1 MSNREDLIAAA
12 RDCLYEKGY
21 ARTTARDIAGAAG
34 VSLAAIGYHFGS
46 KEALLTEALQREIK
60 AWGEQEHPKSDEH
73 RPVAEQFTSTW
84 DSLIESFAESG
95 PLWAVQF
102 ELMALLRRDPELR
115 KTFGD
120 TNEAARRGLLE
131 LFGSAGFA
139 QAGVLYQAMLVG
151 LAALAA
157 ADPDS
162 MPSGKDLLD
171 AIRVVAERAGTPEP
185 RPGKR
190 LYALILFSD
199 GDSDMNT
206 GCGTWSEDMQ
216 AAGIWRGALGLDP
229 EAKGNTVRVR
239 EGQVVLG
246 DGPFAETKD
255 LIGGIAVIE
264 CADLDEAVEVAA
276 KHPFAKAG
284 QIEIRPLWTGNTSNE
299 AGLVRR

>member
-1 MSNREDLIAAA
+1 
-12 RDCLYEKGY
+12 
-21 ARTTARDIAGAAG
+21 
-34 VSLAAIGYHFGS
+34 
-46 KEALLTEALQREIK
+46 
-60 AWGEQEHPKSDEH
+60 
-73 RPVAEQFTSTW
+73 
-84 DSLIESFAESG
+84 
-95 PLWAVQF
+95 
-102 ELMALLRRDPELR
+102 
-115 KTFGD
+115 
-120 TNEAARRGLLE
+120 
-131 LFGSAGFA
+131 
-139 QAGVLYQAMLVG
+139 
-151 LAALAA
+151 
-157 ADPDS
+157 
-162 MPSGKDLLD
+162 
-171 AIRVVAERAGTPEP
+171 
-185 RPGKR
+185 
-190 LYALILFSD
+190 
-199 GDSDMNT
+199 MNT